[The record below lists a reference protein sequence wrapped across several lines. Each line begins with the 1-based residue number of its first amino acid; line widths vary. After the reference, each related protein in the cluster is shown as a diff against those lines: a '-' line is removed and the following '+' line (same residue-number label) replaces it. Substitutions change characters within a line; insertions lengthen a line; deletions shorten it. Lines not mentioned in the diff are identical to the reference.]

1 LRFKEKAHMLCSK
14 DMLSYSDS
22 IALFSYPSLSSTMD
36 EARRLAASG
45 FPKAAIVRADT
56 QTSGRGRVPGRS
68 WDDVPGCSL
77 LMTIILPS
85 SLEGIPALPL
95 RAGLGVIRALENAIA
110 LSFPQIHAALIIHQ
124 PQVLLLKWPNDI
136 IANYENGYGKLCGIL
151 CESSAG
157 RSFIGIG
164 LNLKRSALSTAQGFA
179 EPHSLSATFSKF
191 PPMSVEELCGALP
204 SGFET
209 LDNAARAVT
218 RGVFDALIDPWW
230 KEAYE
235 ARLWRRGER
244 LRFLAGHPENPTPI
258 EGVCEGVEEDGS
270 LKMNIDGISRT
281 FASGE
286 ISSAHSA

>member
-1 LRFKEKAHMLCSK
+1 MLCPK

-45 FPKAAIVRADT
+45 FSEAAIVRADT
-56 QTSGRGRVPGRS
+56 QTSGRGRVPGRA
-68 WDDVPGCSL
+68 WDDVPACSL
-77 LMTIILPS
+77 LMTIILSS

-110 LSFPQIHAALIIHQ
+110 SSYPQNGSHAKEKHDPRDSSIQ
-124 PQVLLLKWPNDI
+124 RPSVFLLKWPNDVL
-136 IANYENGYGKLCGIL
+136 ANYENGFGKLCGIL

-164 LNLKRSALSTAQGFA
+164 INLKRSALAA
-179 EPHSLSATFSKF
+179 AREPSAAVSKF
-191 PPMSVEELCGALP
+191 PPTSVEELCGALP
-204 SGFET
+204 PRFET
-209 LDNAARAVT
+209 LDNAARAVA
-218 RGVFDALIDPWW
+218 RGVFDALVDPCW

-244 LRFLAGHPENPTPI
+244 LRFLAGHPENPTPV
-258 EGVCEGVEEDGS
+258 EGVCEGVGEDGS
-270 LKMNIDGISRT
+270 LKINIDGVSRT

-286 ISSAHSA
+286 ISSAHIA